1 MLDAEMK
8 AEVGEYL
15 QRLVTP
21 VEITAY
27 LDDTRESA
35 DMLSLL
41 ADISA
46 ASAQG
51 HGENKAVTAAGV
63 FPVLRSPLPA
73 SPRGFPSRACR
84 WAMNSR
90 R

>member
-27 LDDTRESA
+27 VDDTRESA

-46 ASAQG
+46 ASP
-51 HGENKAVTAAGV
+51 KVTVKQSRDGGGRVPRFALAAPG
-63 FPVLRSPLPA
+63 